1 MTAPAELWA
10 VWERISRRR
19 PLVHCITNPVT
30 VNDCAN
36 ALLAAGAHPFMAAHP
51 DEVEEVQLRADALVI
66 NLGAIAQLDS
76 IGKAARQAVACG
88 HPIVVDPVGVSA
100 SSLRRRSCIAL
111 LKEFPVAWVR
121 GNGAE
126 IRALLEDTGT
136 AAGVDAPSEDA
147 ASAHEIAAQLARRH
161 DCAVV
166 ASGAVDVVTDGRQT
180 FRVSNGDAMMT
191 RVTGMGCV
199 LSSLLGAAYAVENSP
214 LAAVAVCAVVGL
226 SGELAAAG
234 TRSARRGPAY
244 FRALFVDSLYSL
256 NEAQFSAGAECSGL

>member
-111 LKEFPVAWVR
+111 LKEFPVACVR

-180 FRVSNGDAMMT
+180 FA
-191 RVTGMGCV
+191 
-199 LSSLLGAAYAVENSP
+199 
-214 LAAVAVCAVVGL
+214 
-226 SGELAAAG
+226 
-234 TRSARRGPAY
+234 
-244 FRALFVDSLYSL
+244 
-256 NEAQFSAGAECSGL
+256 